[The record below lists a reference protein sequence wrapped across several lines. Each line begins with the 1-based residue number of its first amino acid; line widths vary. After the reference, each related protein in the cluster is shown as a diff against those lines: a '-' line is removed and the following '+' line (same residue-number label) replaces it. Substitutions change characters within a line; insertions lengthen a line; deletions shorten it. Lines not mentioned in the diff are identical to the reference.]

1 MNDEP
6 TDEHSI
12 ESLVAQ
18 ILDGK
23 NQGHSIDPASLCG
36 GDARLLEK
44 VRARLEELKC
54 FDELWDRV
62 GVPSAAS
69 NDAVPES
76 SHGQVVRRLMQ
87 RVRGTSRPFARY
99 RLGDELGRG
108 GMGVVIEAWDEHL
121 GCEVAI
127 KRIREEQPQGSSGQL
142 VPPSS
147 RRLARFVGEA
157 RLTSQLDHPAIV
169 PVHELGLDDDD
180 RPYFSMKRVR
190 GFTLDEAF
198 RRSRSGDPAWSRVRV
213 LDLFGRACEAVAYA
227 HAKGVVHRDLKP
239 ANVMVGSFGEVYVMD
254 WGVARAGG
262 YGTHLASRD
271 ASDPQGTPATA
282 EPEFDL
288 DLTLPDQALGTLY
301 YMAPEQAAGKLDEI
315 GPGCDVYALGA
326 MLYEFA
332 SGQPP
337 YRESGTKLSSEE
349 ILRRVLSGPPP
360 AIESVA
366 PDTPPELAAICSK
379 AMSRDSRARYVDV
392 GALVADLRAFMEG
405 RVVRAFESGAWAEA
419 RKWVSRNRALAA
431 ALGAAVGL
439 LLVGLCVSLALT
451 SWARREAG
459 RAAEEARLS
468 EETLGIMIRMFTEQ
482 EPDHARGEELTV
494 RDVLDRNAARVRGLL
509 TDSPRA
515 RARLLRAMGELYHA
529 LGAFSQAEPLLVESR
544 SILDAPEWSSDAERW
559 RSGVALGTLL
569 LDQGSFEKA
578 RAHFATA
585 ADGLARSL
593 GAEHHDTLSARVDL
607 GLALHRLR
615 RFDEAE
621 KELARAQE
629 LLERAHGQGDRD
641 AISALNN
648 RGLVQMQRGAY
659 VRAAEFFT
667 LAHERFVGALGADSP
682 RAIICLGNLALAH
695 QSNGELDE
703 AERIFDQAIALAERI
718 FEPGHP
724 ETTKLLAHRGDLLLT
739 RGRFGE
745 AVDLLRV
752 ALDRSR
758 EQRGLAGPETLQL
771 AVSLGTA
778 LDRAGR
784 RGEAETLLLNS
795 VALAR
800 EHLPANDPRT
810 CSLLQSLAWI
820 CEGTDRLNQAREYV
834 EQSLACRQSS
844 LDADHPDL
852 LTTSASLGSILIGLG
867 EFAEGETVLRAT
879 LESSRRVRGA
889 AHLDTLV
896 VQYELAVGVFRQGRV
911 NESIALLQ
919 DALRAA
925 EGNVDPGHPYV
936 QQLRSAL
943 EYAEQHAQDAEQA
956 R

>member
-6 TDEHSI
+6 IDEQRI

-18 ILDGK
+18 ILDGR
-23 NQGHSIDPASLCG
+23 NRGDSIDPASLCG
-36 GDARLLEK
+36 GDARLLGQL
-44 VRARLEELKC
+44 RASLEELKR
-54 FDELWDRV
+54 FETMWGRAW
-62 GVPSAAS
+62 VPFADGS
-69 NDAVPES
+69 DAVPES

-87 RVRGTSRPFARY
+87 LVRGTSRPFARY
-99 RLGDELGRG
+99 HLGEELGRG
-108 GMGVVIEAWDEHL
+108 GMGVVVEAWDEHL

-127 KRIREEQPQGSSGQL
+127 KRIREEQPQSSSGQI
-142 VPPSS
+142 VPPSA

-169 PVHELGLDDDD
+169 PVHELGLDDNDQ
-180 RPYFSMKRVR
+180 PYFSMKRVR

-198 RRSRSGDPAWSRVRV
+198 RRARGGDETWSRARV
-213 LDLFGRACEAVAYA
+213 LELFMRACEAVAYA

-254 WGVARAGG
+254 WGVARAGDHE
-262 YGTHLASRD
+262 THVASRETL
-271 ASDPQGTPATA
+271 DPQRTHDTPRL
-282 EPEFDL
+282 EFDL
-288 DLTLPDQALGTLY
+288 DLTLPDQAIGTPY
-301 YMAPEQAAGKLDEI
+301 YMAPEQAAGKLAEI

-337 YRESGTKLSSEE
+337 YREGGTKLSSEE
-349 ILRRVLSGPPP
+349 LLRRVLSGPPP

-379 AMSRDSRARYVDV
+379 AMSRDSRARYADV

-419 RKWVSRNRALAA
+419 RKWVSRNRLLATALST
-431 ALGAAVGL
+431 AVGL
-439 LLVGLCVSLALT
+439 LVVGLCVSLALT
-451 SWARREAG
+451 SWARRETA
-459 RAAEEARLS
+459 RAADEARLS
-468 EETLGIMIRMFTEQ
+468 EETLGIMIGMFTEQ

-494 RDVLDRNAARVRGLL
+494 KAVLDRNAARVRGLL

-529 LGAFSQAEPLLVESR
+529 LGSFSQAEPLLVESR

-559 RSGVALGTLL
+559 RSGVALGTLQ
-569 LDQGSFEKA
+569 LDQGSFEEA
-578 RAHFATA
+578 RAHFANA
-585 ADGLARSL
+585 ADGFARSL

-621 KELARAQE
+621 EELARAQE
-629 LLERAHGQGDRD
+629 LLERAHGPGDRE

-667 LAHERFVGALGADSP
+667 LAHERFVGALGTDSP
-682 RAIICLGNLALAH
+682 RAIICLGNLALA
-695 QSNGELDE
+695 QQANGELDE
-703 AERIFDQAIALAERI
+703 AERIFGEAIALAERV
-718 FEPGHP
+718 FGTGHP
-724 ETTKLLAHRGDLLLT
+724 ETTRLLGQCGDLLLAL
-739 RGRFGE
+739 GRFDE
-745 AVDLLRV
+745 AVELMRD
-752 ALDRSR
+752 ALDRTR
-758 EQRGLAGPETLQL
+758 EQRGLVGPESLQL

-778 LDRAGR
+778 LDRAGQR
-784 RGEAETLLLNS
+784 AEAELLLLETLP
-795 VALAR
+795 LAR
-800 EHLPANDPRT
+800 EHLSANDPRT

-820 CEGTDRLNQAREYV
+820 CQGTDRLSEARDYVAQA
-834 EQSLACRQSS
+834 LACRQSI
-844 LDADHPDL
+844 LDADHPDV
-852 LTTSASLGSILIGLG
+852 LTTNASLGSILIGLG
-867 EFAEGETVLRAT
+867 ELVEGEAVLRAT
-879 LESSRRVRGA
+879 LETSRRVRGA
-889 AHLDTLV
+889 AHVDTLV

-911 NESIALLQ
+911 AESTALLQ

-925 EGNVDPGHPYV
+925 DGSVDPSHPYL

-943 EYAEQHAQDAEQA
+943 EYAEQHTREADRA